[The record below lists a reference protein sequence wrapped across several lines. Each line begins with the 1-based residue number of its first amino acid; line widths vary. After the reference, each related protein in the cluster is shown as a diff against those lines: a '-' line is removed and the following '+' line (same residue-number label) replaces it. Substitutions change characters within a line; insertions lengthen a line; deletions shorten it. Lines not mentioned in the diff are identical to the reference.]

1 MPLVER
7 RGWAEKSP
15 GNEVGQPS
23 MCSAERK
30 TQGTKMMPIPKI
42 GVSGS
47 LRMRA

>member
-1 MPLVER
+1 MPVVER

-15 GNEVGQPS
+15 GNEVGQAG

-30 TQGTKMMPIPKI
+30 TQGTKIMPIPKI
-42 GVSGS
+42 GESRS